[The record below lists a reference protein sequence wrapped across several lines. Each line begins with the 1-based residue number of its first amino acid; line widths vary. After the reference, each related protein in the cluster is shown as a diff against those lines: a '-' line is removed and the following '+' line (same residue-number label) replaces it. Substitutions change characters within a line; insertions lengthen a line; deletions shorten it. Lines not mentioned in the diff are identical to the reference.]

1 MRLKRVEGV
10 ALVALG
16 GFTGAILRYGVGVA
30 LPDVAGTLVAN
41 VVGSFVLG
49 LFVSVAAT
57 ERTRLFLGTG
67 LLSSFT
73 TYSTFAVETTQL
85 GPLAGTLNVGVTYL
99 LGFLA
104 AGLGLAVGG
113 RR

>member
-1 MRLKRVEGV
+1 MKTEQVEAV

-16 GFTGAILRYGVGVA
+16 GFSGAVLRYGVGLA

-57 ERTRLFLGTG
+57 RRTRLFLGTG

-73 TYSTFAVETTQL
+73 TYSTFAVETAQL
-85 GPLAGTLNVGVTYL
+85 GPLAGTANVGVTYL

-104 AGLGLAVGG
+104 AGLGLALGG

>member
-1 MRLKRVEGV
+1 MKRFEPLV
-10 ALVALG
+10 LVALG
-16 GFTGAILRYGVGVA
+16 GFTGAILRYGVGLA
-30 LPDVAGTLVAN
+30 LPEVAGTLVAN

-49 LFVSVAAT
+49 LLVSVTAT

-85 GPLAGTLNVGVTYL
+85 GPVVGTLNVGVTYL
-99 LGFLA
+99 LGFVA
-104 AGLGLAVGG
+104 AGVGLTLGGH
-113 RR
+113 R